1 MAKKSKP
8 AKAEPKRETMKDAEK
23 AVGDVDGKVLVP
35 VSPEQKI
42 EPKIPG
48 KMISRYELEVNSVPG
63 VVTIYMDPNEF
74 VPIYK
79 IECPEV
85 EPATQ
90 AVLDDVREKMIEQ
103 TVIPFGEVLNP
114 DEMKNLQEKFFRK
127 AFSLIRDELPHLSL
141 KKQRTLAGILMH
153 NSLGLGIIEMLLQD
167 ENLEELAINSSKE
180 SLWIYH
186 RKLGWLKTNIYLPS
200 ETSTYNY
207 AALIGRRVGT
217 QITNLNPLMDAYM
230 TSGDRSNATLFP
242 ISSKGNT
249 LTIRK
254 FARRPW
260 AITDF
265 IREETLSADV
275 AAFLWLAI
283 QYELNIVVAGGTA
296 SGKTSLLNVLTS
308 FIPPNHRVISIE
320 ETRELQ
326 LPYFMHW
333 VPLTTRPP
341 NPEGKGEVS
350 MLDLMINSL
359 RMRPDR
365 VLVGEIRRSREAEVL
380 FEAIHTGHSVYSTL
394 HANTAEETFRRL
406 VNPPINIPPTMLASL
421 QLIAVMHRDR
431 RRSIRRV
438 LEITEMI
445 ASGGMG
451 EIRIE
456 LNTIFRWIPSKDQ
469 IMQWGKSHRVLNDI
483 RLFTGMDDE
492 ELGRNLAEK
501 KRILEWM
508 VKNNINDINE
518 VGKIV
523 SQYYIEPD
531 SVLKKVGKKGK

>member
-1 MAKKSKP
+1 MKGESEPSEEEPKEKVEKGEVPATAKP
-8 AKAEPKRETMKDAEK
+8 ATTGKIMSSYEFE
-23 AVGDVDGKVLVP
+23 VD
-35 VSPEQKI
+35 
-42 EPKIPG
+42 
-48 KMISRYELEVNSVPG
+48 SVPAKVS
-63 VVTIYMDPNEF
+63 VVKEDNEF

-79 IECPEV
+79 IECPEI
-85 EPATQ
+85 EPATK
-90 AVLDDVREKMIEQ
+90 AVLEDVREKMIEQ
-103 TVIPFGEVLNP
+103 TIIPFGEVLNP
-114 DEMKNLQEKFFRK
+114 DEMKNLQEKFFRQ
-127 AFSLIRDELPHLSL
+127 AFLFLRDELPHLSI
-141 KKQRTLAGILMH
+141 KKQQTLAGILMH
-153 NSLGLGIIEMLLQD
+153 NSLGLGILEMLLQD
-167 ENLEELAINSSKE
+167 RNLEEIVINSSKE
-180 SLWIYH
+180 PVWAYH
-186 RKLGWLKTNIYLPS
+186 IKNGWVKTNIYLPS

-207 AALIGRRVGT
+207 ASLIGRRVGT

-230 TSGDRSNATLFP
+230 TSGDRANASLFP
-242 ISSKGNT
+242 ISSHGNT

-265 IREETLSADV
+265 IKDGVLSSDV

-341 NPEGKGEVS
+341 NAEGKGEVS

-365 VLVGEIRRSREAEVL
+365 ILVGEIRRGREAEVL
-380 FEAIHTGHSVYSTL
+380 FEAIHTGHSVYSTI
-394 HANTAEETFRRL
+394 HANTAEETLRRL
-406 VNPPINIPPTMLASL
+406 VNPPINIPQTMLASL
-421 QLIAVMHRDR
+421 QLVAVMHRDR
-431 RRSIRRV
+431 RKGIRRV
-438 LEITEMI
+438 LEISELI

-451 EIRIE
+451 DVRLE

-492 ELGRNLAEK
+492 ELGKNLAEK
-501 KRILEWM
+501 KKVLEWM
-508 VKNNINDINE
+508 TKKNIDDINE

-523 SQYYIEPD
+523 SEYYIDPD
-531 SVLKKVGKKGK
+531 SVLKMMKKG